1 MPINFEFFTNEAY
14 MNCRHS
20 AFETYVPLLK
30 ERTNANIFP
39 GGEDK
44 SRTLTNP
51 GIVSESSMRKMKCFD
66 VSYILSE

>member
-1 MPINFEFFTNEAY
+1 MPINFEFLTDEVY
-14 MNCRHS
+14 MNCLHS
-20 AFETYVPLLK
+20 AFETYIPSLK

-44 SRTLTNP
+44 RRSLTNP

-66 VSYILSE
+66 VSYILV